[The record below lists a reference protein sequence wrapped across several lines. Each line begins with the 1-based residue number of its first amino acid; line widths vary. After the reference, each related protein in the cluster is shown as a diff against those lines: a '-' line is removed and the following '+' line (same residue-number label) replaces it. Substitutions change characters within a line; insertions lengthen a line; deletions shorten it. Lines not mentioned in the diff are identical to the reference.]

1 MPVWAIQST
10 GGGEERVEAG
20 MLATE
25 SGALVA
31 LSVEGLILRA
41 WAPGQWS
48 TVRHLE
54 GADPELVA
62 DRVEEP
68 NVVSALPRG

>member
-1 MPVWAIQST
+1 MPVWTIQST
-10 GGGEERVEAG
+10 GGDEEWVEAG

-31 LSVEGLILRA
+31 LSLDGLILRA
-41 WAPGQWS
+41 WAPGQWL
-48 TVRHLE
+48 TVRHVE
-54 GADPELVA
+54 SGDPELVA
-62 DRVEEP
+62 HRVEEP

>member
-1 MPVWAIQST
+1 MPVWAIKST
-10 GGGEERVEAG
+10 GGDEEWVEAG

-31 LSVEGLILRA
+31 LSLEGLTLRA
-41 WAPGQWS
+41 WAPGQWL
-48 TVRHLE
+48 TVRHVE
-54 GADPELVA
+54 GGSSEPVA

-68 NVVSALPRG
+68 NVVIGLSRG

>member
-10 GGGEERVEAG
+10 GEDEEWVEGG

-31 LSVEGLILRA
+31 LSLEGLILRA
-41 WAPGQWS
+41 WAPGQWL
-48 TVRHLE
+48 TVRHVE
-54 GADPELVA
+54 PGRPEPLA
-62 DRVEEP
+62 NRVEEP

>member
-1 MPVWAIQST
+1 MPVWTIQST
-10 GGGEERVEAG
+10 GGSEEWVEAG

-31 LSVEGLILRA
+31 LSLDGLMLRA
-41 WAPGQWS
+41 WAPGQWL
-48 TVRHLE
+48 TVRQVE
-54 GADPELVA
+54 AGNPELRGQ
-62 DRVEEP
+62 RVEEP